1 MLRRITPV
9 AVNPSLIPKTLY
21 MTPAEIEKLI
31 AAGLQGCRVDVR
43 SDDNTHFEALVVSA
57 EFAGKR
63 PLQRHQM
70 VYRTLGDAVGGD
82 IHALSIQA
90 LTPEEYA
97 AG

>member
-1 MLRRITPV
+1 
-9 AVNPSLIPKTLY
+9 
-21 MTPAEIEKLI
+21 MTPSEIEQLI
-31 AAGLQGCRVDVR
+31 STGLPGCQVQVN
-43 SDDNTHFEALVVSA
+43 SDDNTHFEAVVVSG

-70 VYRTLGDAVGGD
+70 VYKTLGELMGGE

-90 LTPEEYA
+90 FTPDEHSGTG